1 MRTREMK
8 KLTYLLLSALILLLM
23 TGCSTTPVRTLQDVY
38 PGMYSQKPVSIL
50 ILPPVNNSTAAEA
63 KEYFACSL
71 AEAIGLK
78 GYYPMPVEAMYT
90 ILRDEGLYE
99 TETMDPVILNNM
111 KKYFGA
117 DAVLY
122 TTIEKWDK
130 VWFLLAG
137 SLTIDV
143 KYALISTETAEV
155 LWDFATTT
163 RVSLGSSSSNLLV
176 AAVESAVKTAVEDY
190 FPNARQT
197 NILTFE
203 KTMPLG
209 NYHPNVGLDAANT
222 ANADKKGVFNISK

>member
-1 MRTREMK
+1 MK
-8 KLTYLLLSALILLLM
+8 RLTYLLLSVLIVIIM
-23 TGCSTTPVRTLQDVY
+23 TGCSTIPVRTLQEAY
-38 PGMYSQKPVSIL
+38 PGMYTQKPVSIL

-78 GYYPMPVEAMYT
+78 GYYPMPVEAMYN

-99 TETMDPVILNNM
+99 TETMDPGILSNM

-163 RVSLGSSSSNLLV
+163 RVSLGSSSSSLLV
-176 AAVESAVKTAVEDY
+176 AAVESAVKTAAEDY
-190 FPNARQT
+190 FPNARQA
-197 NILTFE
+197 NILTFD

-209 NYHPNVGLDAANT
+209 KYHPNSGLDGANT
-222 ANADKKGVFNISK
+222 INAEKKGEFNITK